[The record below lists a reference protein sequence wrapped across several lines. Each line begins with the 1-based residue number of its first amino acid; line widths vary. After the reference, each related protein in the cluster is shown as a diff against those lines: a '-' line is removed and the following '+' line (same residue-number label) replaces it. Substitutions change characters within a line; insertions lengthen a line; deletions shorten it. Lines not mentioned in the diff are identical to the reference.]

1 MGVKNRALALSIE
14 KFDAET
20 QTAAQAN
27 FVDKEQQKVFAE
39 FVRKNT
45 KMQIDDVELQGDNAA
60 TAKLTI
66 RTFSPTLYPEL
77 KTISGKDWKPK
88 AEAAMESKIY
98 NLKLAKDGDTWKI
111 GEQTESGTANQ

>member
-20 QTAAQAN
+20 KTAAEAN
-27 FVDKEQQKVFAE
+27 FVDKEQQKVFSD

-45 KMQIDDVELQGDNAA
+45 KMQVDDVELQGDSAA

-77 KTISGKDWKPK
+77 KTISGKDWKSR
-88 AEAAMESKIY
+88 AEAAMETKSY
-98 NLKLAKDGDTWKI
+98 TLKLAKDGDTWKI
-111 GEQTESGTANQ
+111 SEQTAQ